1 MRYGEIK
8 SRSEKAQNRER
19 GEMFSSNFEFGR
31 GIEREKQWGEKKFGI
46 KLKIEVYSPNEDH
59 FAH

>member
-19 GEMFSSNFEFGR
+19 GETFSPNFEFGR

-46 KLKIEVYSPNEDH
+46 KLKN
-59 FAH
+59 